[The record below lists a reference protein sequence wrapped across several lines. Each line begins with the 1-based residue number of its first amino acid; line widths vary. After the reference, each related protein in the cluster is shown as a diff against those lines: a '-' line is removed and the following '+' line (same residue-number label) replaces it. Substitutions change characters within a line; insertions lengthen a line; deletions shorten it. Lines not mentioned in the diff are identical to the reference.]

1 MSGPWLWLRYGAIL
15 IKTLVYLQPLLRI
28 SPYSVGM
35 RENMDQNNSNT
46 DSFTQFCIIASSGN

>member
-15 IKTLVYLQPLLRI
+15 VKTLVYLQPLLRI

-35 RENMDQNNSNT
+35 RENMDQNNSE
-46 DSFTQFCIIASSGN
+46 